1 MTQPTTLGL
10 DRARDLFAAAVGDSS
25 TTKIAVGLIQL
36 ILTAKR
42 AGSMN
47 SEQTTANAVLS
58 KLAIEGPMRSA
69 DLSQFLQLDPST
81 VSRQICSMVDD
92 NLVTKRSDEH
102 DRRVQWIA
110 LTPTGQEA
118 LYERVR
124 SRSAQF
130 AQVTQAWTEE
140 ERQTFGTLLA
150 TFVTDF
156 DRTLNESEHA

>member
-25 TTKIAVGLIQL
+25 TTQIAVGLIQL